1 MKYKLVIFDFDGTLA
16 DSFEWFIN
24 VMDKAADKY
33 HFRKIEKNK
42 IKTLR
47 NSDAEEMIRYHS
59 ISYWK
64 LPFIGKYLRKLMAE
78 EIHKISLFE
87 GIENVLKS
95 LSDKGFIIAIVTSN
109 LYNNVYNV
117 LGTSNSSL
125 INYFEYGIPIFGKDS
140 RIKKILKQS
149 GVKNAEAIFIGDEI
163 RDIEAARK
171 AKVKFGA
178 VSWGYTNLEALKV
191 HSPDE
196 IFNNV
201 EEIIEKI
208 L

>member
-1 MKYKLVIFDFDGTLA
+1 MKYKLIIFDFDGTLA

-24 VMDKAADKY
+24 VMDKAAEKY
-33 HFRKIEKNK
+33 HFKKVEKNN

-47 NSDAEEMIRYHS
+47 NSDAEEMIRYHR

-78 EIHKISLFE
+78 EISRISLFE
-87 GIENVLKS
+87 GVDKVLKE
-95 LSDKGFIIAIVTSN
+95 LSDQGFILALVTSN
-109 LYNNVYNV
+109 LHYNVYKI
-117 LGTSNSSL
+117 LGPANSTL
-125 INYFEYGIPIFGKDS
+125 IKYYEYGVPIFGKAS
-140 RIKKILKQS
+140 RIKRVPKKG
-149 GVKNAEAIFIGDEI
+149 GVKNTETILIGDEI

-171 AKVKFGA
+171 AKIKFGA
-178 VSWGYTNLEALKV
+178 VSWGYTNLEALKA
-191 HSPDE
+191 HFPDE

>member
-33 HFRKIEKNK
+33 HFRKIEKSK

-47 NSDAEEMIRYHS
+47 NSDAEEMIRYHR

-109 LYNNVYNV
+109 LYKNVYNV
-117 LGTSNSSL
+117 LVVQL
-125 INYFEYGIPIFGKDS
+125 VP
-140 RIKKILKQS
+140 
-149 GVKNAEAIFIGDEI
+149 V
-163 RDIEAARK
+163 
-171 AKVKFGA
+171 
-178 VSWGYTNLEALKV
+178 
-191 HSPDE
+191 
-196 IFNNV
+196 
-201 EEIIEKI
+201 
-208 L
+208 